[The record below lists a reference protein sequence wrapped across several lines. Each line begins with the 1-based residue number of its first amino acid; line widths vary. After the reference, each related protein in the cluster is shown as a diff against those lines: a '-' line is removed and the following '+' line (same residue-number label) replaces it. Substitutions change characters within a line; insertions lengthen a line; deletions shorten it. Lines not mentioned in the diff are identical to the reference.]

1 MTERINML
9 KTVEHLYPFRRC
21 LMGAEVRSSLDYLE
35 GLNKHFKRLSFP
47 SRYKAYDWEVP
58 NEWILKRARLTH
70 ESGKVI
76 SDTNRNFL
84 EVVLYSD
91 AVDEWIS
98 KEHLLEHLYY
108 SKERPSAIP
117 YVTQY
122 YRRHWGF
129 CVTKHSFDT
138 LPDGMYHA
146 KIHSIFKEGE
156 LNISHAIIPGTS
168 NKEIFFS
175 SYICHPNLANNELSG
190 PALIIKLA
198 EYCELLKQRHY
209 TYRFVIA
216 PETIGA
222 LCYISKYIQP
232 LKANVIAGYVLS
244 CVGDERAYSHIKSPT
259 GKNLSDIALRSSISH
274 KHNAREYSF
283 LVRGSDERQYCSPG
297 VDLPICGFSKSK
309 YGEYPEYHTSDDNLE
324 LVSAQGLNESFEVM
338 RDIIDSL
345 ECGPIPST
353 VCTGE
358 PQLGKRGLYNSG
370 GNVGDRSL
378 ETRNIENILAF
389 SNGERSIY
397 EICLLC
403 GITLGEGLKSINR
416 LTDNKLL
423 QLRHI

>member
-1 MTERINML
+1 MTKSVNML
-9 KTVEHLYPFRRC
+9 KTIEHLYPIRRC
-21 LMGAEVRSSLDYLE
+21 LMGEEVRSSLDYLE

-84 EVVLYSD
+84 EVVLYSED
-91 AVDEWIS
+91 IDVWIS
-98 KEHLLEHLYY
+98 KERLLKHLHY

-117 YVTQY
+117 YVTSY
-122 YRRHWGF
+122 YRRQWGF
-129 CVTKHSFDT
+129 CVTKHDFDI
-138 LPDGMYHA
+138 LPTGMYHA
-146 KIHSIFKEGE
+146 QIHSVFKEGE
-156 LNISHAIIPGTS
+156 LDISHAIIPGTS
-168 NKEIFFS
+168 KKEIFFS

-190 PALIIKLA
+190 PALLMKLA

-222 LCYISKYIQP
+222 LCYISKYLQT
-232 LKANVIAGYVLS
+232 LKANVIAGYILS
-244 CVGDERAYSHIKSPT
+244 CVGDDRAYSHVRSPS
-259 GKNLSDIALRSSISH
+259 GKNLSDIALRSAISL
-274 KHNAREYSF
+274 KQNAREYSF
-283 LVRGSDERQYCSPG
+283 LERGSDERQYCSPG
-297 VDLPICGFSKSK
+297 VALPICGFSKTK

-324 LVSAQGLNESFEVM
+324 LVSAQGLNESFAVM
-338 RDIIDSL
+338 KDIVDSF
-345 ECGPIPST
+345 ECGSIPSAIY
-353 VCTGE
+353 TGE

-370 GNVGDRSL
+370 GNVGDRSM

-389 SNGERSIY
+389 SNGEHSIY

-403 GITLGEGLKSINR
+403 GIALGDAIKIINR
-416 LTDNKLL
+416 LKENGLL
-423 QLRHI
+423 LLRHI